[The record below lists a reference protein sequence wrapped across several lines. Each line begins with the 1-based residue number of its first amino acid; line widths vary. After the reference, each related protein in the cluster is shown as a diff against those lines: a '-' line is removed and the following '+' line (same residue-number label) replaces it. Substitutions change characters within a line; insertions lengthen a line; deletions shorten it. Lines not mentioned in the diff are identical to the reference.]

1 MVSGPLNPFKG
12 VLLWVC
18 GGVGLALLVAVVML
32 AWQVSDLSERAGTLA
47 SERDTAIDERDEAR
61 AETALQA
68 MNFNRVNQITEEAR
82 RARQQSAIT
91 AQNVRRDIHAHISAE
106 SCSSVLLPA
115 DDSDR
120 LLGYVNALRDEAL
133 RPDAAGA
140 AGSDAAV
147 TPARRLTWGQAV
159 EWLPL
164 LMGDIQS
171 CNADKAGLRRI
182 DKERVSEAT
191 KKN

>member
-1 MVSGPLNPFKG
+1 MSGPLNPFKG
-12 VLLWVC
+12 VLLWGC
-18 GGVGLALLVAVVML
+18 GGVGLALLVAVAVL
-32 AWQVSDLSERAGTLA
+32 AYQVSNLSERAGTLA
-47 SERDTAIDERDEAR
+47 SERDTAIDQRDEAR

-133 RPDAAGA
+133 HPDAAGA
-140 AGSDAAV
+140 AGPDAAV

>member
-1 MVSGPLNPFKG
+1 MSWSLNPVNRV
-12 VLLWVC
+12 VLWGC
-18 GGVGLALLVAVVML
+18 GGVMLALLAAVAVL
-32 AWQVSDLSERAGTLA
+32 AWKVSDLSERAGTLA
-47 SERDTAIDERDEAR
+47 SERDAARDERDDAR
-61 AETALQA
+61 AETAMQA

-82 RARQQSAIT
+82 RVRQQSAIT
-91 AQNVRRDIHAHISAE
+91 AQNVRRDIHAHISPE

-120 LLGYVNALRDEAL
+120 LYGYINALRDEAL
-133 RPDAAGA
+133 HPDAAGA
-140 AGSDAAV
+140 SGPDAAV

-171 CNADKAGLRRI
+171 CNSDKAGLRRI
-182 DKERVSEAT
+182 DKERVSETT

>member
-1 MVSGPLNPFKG
+1 MSGPLNPFKG

-18 GGVGLALLVAVVML
+18 GGVGLALLVAVVVL
-32 AWQVSDLSERAGTLA
+32 AYQISNLSERAGTLA

-133 RPDAAGA
+133 HPDATGA
-140 AGSDAAV
+140 AGPDAAV

-164 LMGDIQS
+164 LLGDIQS

>member
-1 MVSGPLNPFKG
+1 MSWSLNPANR
-12 VLLWVC
+12 VALWVC
-18 GGVGLALLVAVVML
+18 GGVILALLAAVGVL
-32 AWQVSDLSERAGTLA
+32 AYQVSDLSERAGTLA
-47 SERDTAIDERDEAR
+47 SERDTARDERDEAR

-68 MNFNRVNQITEEAR
+68 MTFNRVNQITEEAR
-82 RARQQSAIT
+82 RVRQQSAIT
-91 AQNVRRDIHAHISAE
+91 AQNIRRDIHAHISSE

-133 RPDAAGA
+133 HPDAARASGP
-140 AGSDAAV
+140 DAAV

-164 LMGDIQS
+164 LLGDIQS
-171 CNADKAGLRRI
+171 CNSDKAGLRRI
-182 DKERVSEAT
+182 DKERVSETT

>member
-1 MVSGPLNPFKG
+1 MSWSLNPANRIA
-12 VLLWVC
+12 LWAC
-18 GGVGLALLVAVVML
+18 GGVTLALLAAVAVL
-32 AWQVSDLSERAGTLA
+32 AYQVSDLSERAGTLA
-47 SERDTAIDERDEAR
+47 SERDTARDERDEAR

-82 RARQQSAIT
+82 RVRQQSAIT
-91 AQNVRRDIHAHISAE
+91 AQNIRRDIHAHISSE

-133 RPDAAGA
+133 HPDAAGA
-140 AGSDAAV
+140 SGPDTAV

-164 LMGDIQS
+164 LLGDIQS
-171 CNADKAGLRRI
+171 CNSDKAGLRRI
-182 DKERVSEAT
+182 DKERVSETT

>member
-1 MVSGPLNPFKG
+1 MSGPLNPFKG

-18 GGVGLALLVAVVML
+18 GGVGLALLVAVVVL
-32 AWQVSDLSERAGTLA
+32 AWQVSGLSERAGTLA

-82 RARQQSAIT
+82 RVRQQSAII

-120 LLGYVNALRDEAL
+120 LYSYVNALRDEAL
-133 RPDAAGA
+133 RPDAAGT
-140 AGSDAAV
+140 AGPDAAV

>member
-1 MVSGPLNPFKG
+1 MSWSLNPANR
-12 VLLWVC
+12 VALWVC
-18 GGVGLALLVAVVML
+18 GGVMLALLAVVAVL
-32 AWQVSDLSERAGTLA
+32 AYQVSDLSERAGTLV
-47 SERDTAIDERDEAR
+47 SERDTARDERDEAR

-91 AQNVRRDIHAHISAE
+91 AQNIRRDIHAHISSE

-133 RPDAAGA
+133 HPDAAGA
-140 AGSDAAV
+140 SGPDAAV

-171 CNADKAGLRRI
+171 CNSDKAGLRRI
-182 DKERVSEAT
+182 DKERVSETT

>member
-1 MVSGPLNPFKG
+1 MSGALNPFKG

-18 GGVGLALLVAVVML
+18 GGVGLALLVAVVVL
-32 AWQVSDLSERAGTLA
+32 AYQISNLSERAGTLA

-82 RARQQSAIT
+82 RVRQQSAIT
-91 AQNVRRDIHAHISAE
+91 AQNVRRDIHAHISEE

-140 AGSDAAV
+140 AGPDAAV

>member
-1 MVSGPLNPFKG
+1 MSWSLNPANR
-12 VLLWVC
+12 VALWVC
-18 GGVGLALLVAVVML
+18 GGVMLALLAAVAVL
-32 AWQVSDLSERAGTLA
+32 AYQVSDLSERAGTLA
-47 SERDTAIDERDEAR
+47 SERDTALDERDEAR
-61 AETALQA
+61 AETAMQA

-91 AQNVRRDIHAHISAE
+91 AQNIRRDVHAHLSSE

-115 DDSDR
+115 DDSDQ

-133 RPDAAGA
+133 HPDAAGA
-140 AGSDAAV
+140 SGPDAAV

-164 LMGDIQS
+164 LLGDIQS
-171 CNADKAGLRRI
+171 CNSDKAGLRRI
-182 DKERVSEAT
+182 DKERVSETT

>member
-1 MVSGPLNPFKG
+1 MVSGALNPFKG
-12 VLLWVC
+12 VMLWVC
-18 GGVGLALLVAVVML
+18 GGVGLALLVAVAVL
-32 AWQVSDLSERAGTLA
+32 AYQVSNLSERAGTLA

-68 MNFNRVNQITEEAR
+68 MNFNRMNQITEEAR

-133 RPDAAGA
+133 HPDAAGA
-140 AGSDAAV
+140 AGPDAAV

>member
-1 MVSGPLNPFKG
+1 MSGALNPFKG

-18 GGVGLALLVAVVML
+18 GGVGFALLVAVAVL

-61 AETALQA
+61 AETAMQA

-82 RARQQSAIT
+82 RVRQQSAIT
-91 AQNVRRDIHAHISAE
+91 AQNVRRDIHAHISEE
-106 SCSSVLLPA
+106 SCSGVLLPA

-140 AGSDAAV
+140 AGPDAAV

>member
-1 MVSGPLNPFKG
+1 MSWSLNPANR
-12 VLLWVC
+12 VALWVC
-18 GGVGLALLVAVVML
+18 GGVMLALLAVVAVL
-32 AWQVSDLSERAGTLA
+32 AWQVSRLSERAGTLA
-47 SERDTAIDERDEAR
+47 SERDTAIDQRDEAR

-82 RARQQSAIT
+82 RVRQQSAIT
-91 AQNVRRDIHAHISAE
+91 AQNVRRDIHAHISAQ

-140 AGSDAAV
+140 AGPDAAV

>member
-1 MVSGPLNPFKG
+1 MSWSLNPVSHV
-12 VLLWVC
+12 VLWGC
-18 GGVGLALLVAVVML
+18 GGVMLALLAAVVVL
-32 AWQVSDLSERAGTLA
+32 DWKVSDLSERAGTLA
-47 SERDTAIDERDEAR
+47 SERDVARKERDDAR
-61 AETALQA
+61 AETAVQA

-82 RARQQSAIT
+82 RVRQQSTIT
-91 AQNVRRDIHAHISAE
+91 AQNVRRDIHTHISPE

-115 DDSDR
+115 ADSDR
-120 LLGYVNALRDEAL
+120 LYGYINALRDEAL
-133 RPDAAGA
+133 HPDAAGA
-140 AGSDAAV
+140 SGPDAAV

-171 CNADKAGLRRI
+171 CNSDKAGLRRI
-182 DKERVSEAT
+182 DKERVSETT

>member
-1 MVSGPLNPFKG
+1 MSGPLNPFKG
-12 VLLWVC
+12 VMLWGL
-18 GGVGLALLVAVVML
+18 GGVMLALLVAVAVL
-32 AWQVSDLSERAGTLA
+32 AYQVSNLSERAGTLA
-47 SERDTAIDERDEAR
+47 SERDTAIDQRDEAR

-68 MNFNRVNQITEEAR
+68 MNFNRMNQITEEAR
-82 RARQQSAIT
+82 RVRQQSVIT

-133 RPDAAGA
+133 HPDAAGA
-140 AGSDAAV
+140 SGPDAAV

-164 LMGDIQS
+164 LLGDIQS
-171 CNADKAGLRRI
+171 CNADKSGLRHI
-182 DKERVSEAT
+182 DKERVSEST

>member
-1 MVSGPLNPFKG
+1 MSWSLNPFKG
-12 VLLWVC
+12 VMLWVC
-18 GGVGLALLVAVVML
+18 GGVILALLVAVAVL
-32 AWQVSDLSERAGTLA
+32 ARQVSDLSERAGTLV
-47 SERDTAIDERDEAR
+47 SERDAAIAQRDEAR

-82 RARQQSAIT
+82 RVRQQSTIT
-91 AQNVRRDIHAHISAE
+91 AQNVRRDIHAHISAQA
-106 SCSSVLLPA
+106 CSSVLLPA
-115 DDSDR
+115 DDADR
-120 LLGYVNALRDEAL
+120 LFSYVNTLRDDAL
-133 RPDAAGA
+133 HPDAAGA

-147 TPARRLTWGQAV
+147 TPSRRLTWGQAV

-164 LMGDIQS
+164 LLGDIQS

-182 DKERVSEAT
+182 DKERAREAT

>member
-1 MVSGPLNPFKG
+1 MSGPLNPFKG
-12 VLLWVC
+12 VMLWVC
-18 GGVGLALLVAVVML
+18 GGVGLALLVAVVVL

-82 RARQQSAIT
+82 RVRQQSAIT

-115 DDSDR
+115 ADSDR

-140 AGSDAAV
+140 AGPDAAV

>member
-133 RPDAAGA
+133 HPDAAGA
-140 AGSDAAV
+140 AGPDAAV

-164 LMGDIQS
+164 LLGDIQS

>member
-1 MVSGPLNPFKG
+1 MSGPLNPFKG
-12 VLLWVC
+12 VLLWGC
-18 GGVGLALLVAVVML
+18 GGVGLALLVAVAVL
-32 AWQVSDLSERAGTLA
+32 AYQVSNLSERAGTLA

-91 AQNVRRDIHAHISAE
+91 AQNVRHDIHAHISAE

-133 RPDAAGA
+133 HPDAAGA
-140 AGSDAAV
+140 AGPDAAV

-164 LMGDIQS
+164 LLGDIQS

>member
-1 MVSGPLNPFKG
+1 MSGPLNPFKG

-133 RPDAAGA
+133 HPDAAGA
-140 AGSDAAV
+140 AGPDAAV

>member
-1 MVSGPLNPFKG
+1 MSGALNPFKG
-12 VLLWVC
+12 VMLWVC
-18 GGVGLALLVAVVML
+18 GGMGLTLLVAVVVL

-133 RPDAAGA
+133 HPDAAGA
-140 AGSDAAV
+140 AGPDAAV
-147 TPARRLTWGQAV
+147 TAARRLTWGQAV

-164 LMGDIQS
+164 LLGDIQS

>member
-1 MVSGPLNPFKG
+1 MSGPLNPFKG

-18 GGVGLALLVAVVML
+18 GGVGLALLVAVVVL
-32 AWQVSDLSERAGTLA
+32 AYQISNLSERAGTLA

-133 RPDAAGA
+133 HPDAAGA
-140 AGSDAAV
+140 AGPDAAV

-182 DKERVSEAT
+182 DKERASEAT

>member
-1 MVSGPLNPFKG
+1 MSGALNPFKG

-18 GGVGLALLVAVVML
+18 GGMGLALLVAVVVL
-32 AWQVSDLSERAGTLA
+32 AWQVSGLSERAGTLA

-82 RARQQSAIT
+82 RVRQQSAIT
-91 AQNVRRDIHAHISAE
+91 AQNVRRDIHAHISEE
-106 SCSSVLLPA
+106 SCSGVLLPA

-140 AGSDAAV
+140 AGPDAAV